1 MSNKKEEAFDAEF
14 FVNGPE
20 SLLEIAYLEA
30 FLRSKGYRLSEIC
43 RLPEN
48 EARSIMTEACRYASS
63 RLAEVEADHVLDE
76 IRRHAAAVMKFLHED

>member
-1 MSNKKEEAFDAEF
+1 MSKKTEEAFEAEF

-30 FLRSKGYRLSEIC
+30 FLRSKGYRLRDMCS
-43 RLPEN
+43 LPEN

-63 RLAEVEADHVLDE
+63 RLAEVEARSHFKE
-76 IRRHAAAVMKFLHED
+76 AIHGATQPP